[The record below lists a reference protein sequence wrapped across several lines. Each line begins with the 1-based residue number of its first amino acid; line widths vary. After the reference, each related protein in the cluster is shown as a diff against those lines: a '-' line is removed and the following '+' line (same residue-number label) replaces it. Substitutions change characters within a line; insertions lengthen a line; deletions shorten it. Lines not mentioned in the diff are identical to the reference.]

1 VSKPRTEF
9 YSKGLQA
16 KIESHPIAE
25 SGNATAI
32 LRGEI
37 AMKRMTS
44 IVFCVVASFV
54 TAGTGLAQSYAVRAN
69 VPFSFAVGRTWLPA
83 GNYVISE
90 MSPQQIAIRSG
101 DSGHAVALS
110 LVQPDNTSTMTQG
123 KLVFH
128 KIGSRYFL
136 SMIDCPAASLT
147 ASLPTSKLEQKA
159 RAHMEEASIGH
170 AEQVLVALNR

>member
-54 TAGTGLAQSYAVRAN
+54 TAGTGLVQSYAVRAN
-69 VPFSFAVGRTWLPA
+69 VGRAWLPA